1 MEDNEINNMN
11 QKLDKLIE
19 KNELLEKENKDIK
32 ARLIK
37 AEDNIKN
44 LNKQQIFMRI
54 EYKKI
59 FHALEEKYITLLENK
74 FKKIIQ
80 NEEKNQNKHEE
91 NEIIINEKQNNNEEL
106 LNIQNVND
114 LIQKSVTSK
123 FNEIQNNIW
132 DLFEQKKEIKID
144 GGEET
149 KKNKN
154 EDKKINQNIKKF
166 EDILNKIFNDNEK
179 IPENCIMDLKKLS
192 KALIIQTKDPFTI
205 GSDFFKKMEFNMD
218 KKDENIKMF
227 TKKKINTMNKL
238 ENILNEFDNI
248 LNHDDKEFMIKFRG
262 KYGITEKNMKDKK
275 LEELIKKNN
284 GEEKSIIKELLVNL
298 KYISK

>member
-59 FHALEEKYITLLENK
+59 FHALEEKYITLLDNK

-91 NEIIINEKQNNNEEL
+91 NEIIINEKPNNNEDL
-106 LNIQNVND
+106 LNFKNINN
-114 LIQKSVTSK
+114 LIQKSIESK

-132 DLFEQKKEIKID
+132 DIFEQKKEIKID
-144 GGEET
+144 P
-149 KKNKN
+149 KK
-154 EDKKINQNIKKF
+154 EKKIDDNIKKL
-166 EDILNKIFNDNEK
+166 EDNLNKIYNNKSEK
-179 IPENCIMDLKKLS
+179 IPENYINDLKKLTN
-192 KALIIQTKDPFTI
+192 ALLILNKDPLLI
-205 GSDFFKKMEFNMD
+205 GREFFKKLEDNIE
-218 KKDENIKMF
+218 KSDENVQNHSIK
-227 TKKKINTMNKL
+227 KLNIMNQL
-238 ENILNEFDNI
+238 DNI
-248 LNHDDKEFMIKFRG
+248 LKEFKNILTHDDKEFKIKFRI
-262 KYGITEKNMKDKK
+262 KYGITEKDIKDRK
-275 LEELIKKNN
+275 LDNLIKKHN
-284 GEEKSIIKELLVNL
+284 GKEKDMIKELLMNL
-298 KYISK
+298 KYIS

>member
-1 MEDNEINNMN
+1 MEDNDINNMN

-59 FHALEEKYITLLENK
+59 FHALEEKYITLLDNK

-91 NEIIINEKQNNNEEL
+91 NEIIINEKTNNNEDL
-106 LNIQNVND
+106 LNFKNINN
-114 LIQKSVTSK
+114 LIQKSIESK

-132 DLFEQKKEIKID
+132 DIFEQKKEIKID
-144 GGEET
+144 P
-149 KKNKN
+149 KK
-154 EDKKINQNIKKF
+154 EKKIDDNIKKL
-166 EDILNKIFNDNEK
+166 EDNLNKIYNNKSEK
-179 IPENCIMDLKKLS
+179 IPENYISDLKKLTN
-192 KALIIQTKDPFTI
+192 ALLILNKDPLLI
-205 GSDFFKKMEFNMD
+205 GREYFKKLEDNIE
-218 KKDENIKMF
+218 KSDENVQNHSIK
-227 TKKKINTMNKL
+227 KLNIMNQL
-238 ENILNEFDNI
+238 DNI
-248 LNHDDKEFMIKFRG
+248 LKEFKNILTHDDKEFKIKFRI
-262 KYGITEKNMKDKK
+262 KYGITEKDIKDRK
-275 LEELIKKNN
+275 LDNLIKKHN
-284 GEEKSIIKELLVNL
+284 GKEKDMIKELLMNL
-298 KYISK
+298 KYIS

>member
-59 FHALEEKYITLLENK
+59 FHALEEKYITLLDNK

-91 NEIIINEKQNNNEEL
+91 NEIIINEKPNNNEDL
-106 LNIQNVND
+106 LNFKNINN
-114 LIQKSVTSK
+114 LIQKSIESK

-132 DLFEQKKEIKID
+132 DIFEQKKEIKID
-144 GGEET
+144 P
-149 KKNKN
+149 KK
-154 EDKKINQNIKKF
+154 EKKIDDNIKKL
-166 EDILNKIFNDNEK
+166 EDNLNKIYNNKSEK
-179 IPENCIMDLKKLS
+179 IPENYINDLKKLTN
-192 KALIIQTKDPFTI
+192 ALLILNKDPLLI
-205 GSDFFKKMEFNMD
+205 GREFFKKLEDNIE
-218 KKDENIKMF
+218 KSDENVKNHLI
-227 TKKKINTMNKL
+227 KKINIMNQL
-238 ENILNEFDNI
+238 DNI
-248 LNHDDKEFMIKFRG
+248 LKEFKNILTHDDKEFKIKFRI
-262 KYGITEKNMKDKK
+262 KYGITEKDIKDRK
-275 LEELIKKNN
+275 LDNLIKKHN
-284 GEEKSIIKELLVNL
+284 GKEKDMIKELLMNL
-298 KYISK
+298 KYIS

>member
-1 MEDNEINNMN
+1 MEDNDINNMN

-59 FHALEEKYITLLENK
+59 FHALEEKYITLLDNK

-91 NEIIINEKQNNNEEL
+91 NEIIINEKPNNNEDL
-106 LNIQNVND
+106 LNFKNINN
-114 LIQKSVTSK
+114 LIQKSIESK

-132 DLFEQKKEIKID
+132 DIFEQKKEIKID
-144 GGEET
+144 P
-149 KKNKN
+149 KK
-154 EDKKINQNIKKF
+154 EKKIDDNIKKL
-166 EDILNKIFNDNEK
+166 EDNLNKIYNNKSEK
-179 IPENCIMDLKKLS
+179 IPENYINDLKKLTN
-192 KALIIQTKDPFTI
+192 ALLILKKDPLLI
-205 GSDFFKKMEFNMD
+205 GREYFKKLEDNIE
-218 KKDENIKMF
+218 KSDENVKNHLI
-227 TKKKINTMNKL
+227 KKINIMNQL
-238 ENILNEFDNI
+238 DNI
-248 LNHDDKEFMIKFRG
+248 LKEFKNILTHDDKEFKIKFRI
-262 KYGITEKNMKDKK
+262 KYGITEKDIKDRK
-275 LEELIKKNN
+275 LDNLIKKHN
-284 GEEKSIIKELLVNL
+284 GKEKDMIKELLMNL
-298 KYISK
+298 KYIS

>member
-59 FHALEEKYITLLENK
+59 FHALEEKYITLLDNK

-91 NEIIINEKQNNNEEL
+91 NEIIINEKPNNNEEL
-106 LNIQNVND
+106 LNFKNINN
-114 LIQKSVTSK
+114 LIQKSIESK

-132 DLFEQKKEIKID
+132 DIFEQKKEIKID
-144 GGEET
+144 P
-149 KKNKN
+149 KK
-154 EDKKINQNIKKF
+154 EKKIDDNIKKL
-166 EDILNKIFNDNEK
+166 EDNLNKIYNNKSEK
-179 IPENCIMDLKKLS
+179 IPENYINDLKKLTN
-192 KALIIQTKDPFTI
+192 ALLILNKDPLLI
-205 GSDFFKKMEFNMD
+205 GREYFKKLEDNIE
-218 KKDENIKMF
+218 KSDENVKNHLI
-227 TKKKINTMNKL
+227 KKINIMNQL
-238 ENILNEFDNI
+238 DNI
-248 LNHDDKEFMIKFRG
+248 LKEFKNILTHDDKEFKIKFRI
-262 KYGITEKNMKDKK
+262 KYGITEKDIKDRK
-275 LEELIKKNN
+275 LDNLIKKHN
-284 GEEKSIIKELLVNL
+284 GKEKDMIKELLMNL
-298 KYISK
+298 KYIL

>member
-19 KNELLEKENKDIK
+19 KNVLLEKENKDIK

-59 FHALEEKYITLLENK
+59 FHALEEKYITLLDNK

-91 NEIIINEKQNNNEEL
+91 NEIIINEKPNNNEDL
-106 LNIQNVND
+106 LNFKNINN
-114 LIQKSVTSK
+114 LIQKSIESK

-132 DLFEQKKEIKID
+132 DIFEQKKEIKID
-144 GGEET
+144 P
-149 KKNKN
+149 KK
-154 EDKKINQNIKKF
+154 EKKIDDNIKKL
-166 EDILNKIFNDNEK
+166 EDNLNKIYNNKSEK
-179 IPENCIMDLKKLS
+179 IPENYISDLKKLTN
-192 KALIIQTKDPFTI
+192 ALLILNKDPLLI
-205 GSDFFKKMEFNMD
+205 GREFFKKLEDNIE
-218 KKDENIKMF
+218 KSDENVQNHSIK
-227 TKKKINTMNKL
+227 KLNIMNQL
-238 ENILNEFDNI
+238 DNI
-248 LNHDDKEFMIKFRG
+248 LKEFKNILTHDDKEFKIKFRI
-262 KYGITEKNMKDKK
+262 KYGITEKDIKDRK
-275 LEELIKKNN
+275 LDGLIKKHN
-284 GEEKSIIKELLVNL
+284 GKEKDMIKELLMNL
-298 KYISK
+298 KYIS

>member
-59 FHALEEKYITLLENK
+59 FHALEEKYITLLDNK

-91 NEIIINEKQNNNEEL
+91 NEIIINEKPNNNEDL
-106 LNIQNVND
+106 LNFKNINN
-114 LIQKSVTSK
+114 LIQKSIESK

-132 DLFEQKKEIKID
+132 DIFEQKKEIKID
-144 GGEET
+144 P
-149 KKNKN
+149 KK
-154 EDKKINQNIKKF
+154 EKKIDDNIKKL
-166 EDILNKIFNDNEK
+166 EDNLNKIYNNKSEK
-179 IPENCIMDLKKLS
+179 IPENYINDLKKLTN
-192 KALIIQTKDPFTI
+192 ALLILNKDPLLI
-205 GSDFFKKMEFNMD
+205 GREYFKKLEDNIE
-218 KKDENIKMF
+218 KSDENVKNHLI
-227 TKKKINTMNKL
+227 KKINIMNQL
-238 ENILNEFDNI
+238 DNI
-248 LNHDDKEFMIKFRG
+248 LKEFKNILTHDDKEFKIKFRI
-262 KYGITEKNMKDKK
+262 KYGITEKDIKDRK
-275 LEELIKKNN
+275 LDNLIKKHN
-284 GEEKSIIKELLVNL
+284 GKEKDMIKELLMNL
-298 KYISK
+298 KYIS

>member
-1 MEDNEINNMN
+1 MEDNDINNMN

-91 NEIIINEKQNNNEEL
+91 NEIIINEKPNNNEDL
-106 LNIQNVND
+106 LNFKNINN
-114 LIQKSVTSK
+114 LIQKSIESK

-132 DLFEQKKEIKID
+132 DIFEQKKEIKID
-144 GGEET
+144 P
-149 KKNKN
+149 KK
-154 EDKKINQNIKKF
+154 EKKIDDNIKKL
-166 EDILNKIFNDNEK
+166 EDNLNKIYNNKSEK
-179 IPENCIMDLKKLS
+179 IPENYISDLKKLTN
-192 KALIIQTKDPFTI
+192 ALLILEKDPLLI
-205 GSDFFKKMEFNMD
+205 GREFFKKLEDNIE
-218 KKDENIKMF
+218 KSDENVQNHSIK
-227 TKKKINTMNKL
+227 KLNIMNQL
-238 ENILNEFDNI
+238 DNI
-248 LNHDDKEFMIKFRG
+248 LKEFKNILTHDDKEFKIKFRI
-262 KYGITEKNMKDKK
+262 KYGITEKDIKDRK
-275 LEELIKKNN
+275 LDNLIKKHN
-284 GEEKSIIKELLVNL
+284 GKEKDMIKELLMNL
-298 KYISK
+298 KYIS

>member
-59 FHALEEKYITLLENK
+59 FHALEEKYITLLDNK

-91 NEIIINEKQNNNEEL
+91 NEIIINEKPNNNEDL
-106 LNIQNVND
+106 LNFKNINN
-114 LIQKSVTSK
+114 LIQKSIESK

-132 DLFEQKKEIKID
+132 DIFEQKKEIKID
-144 GGEET
+144 P
-149 KKNKN
+149 KK
-154 EDKKINQNIKKF
+154 EKKIDDNIKKL
-166 EDILNKIFNDNEK
+166 EDNLNKIYNNKSEK
-179 IPENCIMDLKKLS
+179 IPENYINDLKKLTN
-192 KALIIQTKDPFTI
+192 ALLILNKDPLLI
-205 GSDFFKKMEFNMD
+205 GREFFKKLEDNIE
-218 KKDENIKMF
+218 KSDENVQNHSIK
-227 TKKKINTMNKL
+227 KLNIMNQL
-238 ENILNEFDNI
+238 DNI
-248 LNHDDKEFMIKFRG
+248 LKEFKNILTHDDKEFKIKFRI
-262 KYGITEKNMKDKK
+262 KYGITEKDIKDRK
-275 LEELIKKNN
+275 LDNLIKKHN
-284 GEEKSIIKELLVNL
+284 GKEKDMIIELLMNL
-298 KYISK
+298 KYIL

>member
-1 MEDNEINNMN
+1 MEDNEINMN

-91 NEIIINEKQNNNEEL
+91 NEIIINEKPNNNEDL
-106 LNIQNVND
+106 LNFKNINN
-114 LIQKSVTSK
+114 LIQKSIESK

-132 DLFEQKKEIKID
+132 DIFEQKKEIKID
-144 GGEET
+144 P
-149 KKNKN
+149 KK
-154 EDKKINQNIKKF
+154 EKKIDDNIKKL
-166 EDILNKIFNDNEK
+166 EDNLNKIYNNKSEK
-179 IPENCIMDLKKLS
+179 IPENYISDLKKLTN
-192 KALIIQTKDPFTI
+192 ALLILNKDPLLI
-205 GSDFFKKMEFNMD
+205 GREFFKKLEDNIE
-218 KKDENIKMF
+218 KSDENVKNHLI
-227 TKKKINTMNKL
+227 KKINIMNQL
-238 ENILNEFDNI
+238 DNI
-248 LNHDDKEFMIKFRG
+248 LKEFKNILTHDDKEFKIKFRI
-262 KYGITEKNMKDKK
+262 KYGITEKDIKDRK
-275 LEELIKKNN
+275 LDNLIKKHN
-284 GEEKSIIKELLVNL
+284 GKEKDMIKELLMNL
-298 KYISK
+298 KYIS

>member
-59 FHALEEKYITLLENK
+59 FHALEEKYITLLDNK

-80 NEEKNQNKHEE
+80 NEEKNRNKHEE
-91 NEIIINEKQNNNEEL
+91 NEIIINEKPNNNEDL
-106 LNIQNVND
+106 LNFKNINN
-114 LIQKSVTSK
+114 LIQKSIESK

-132 DLFEQKKEIKID
+132 DIFEQKKEIKID
-144 GGEET
+144 P
-149 KKNKN
+149 KK
-154 EDKKINQNIKKF
+154 EKKIDDNIKKL
-166 EDILNKIFNDNEK
+166 EDNLNKIYNNKSEK
-179 IPENCIMDLKKLS
+179 IPENYINDLKKLTN
-192 KALIIQTKDPFTI
+192 ALLILNKDPLLI
-205 GSDFFKKMEFNMD
+205 GREFFKKLEDNIE
-218 KKDENIKMF
+218 KSDENVKNHLI
-227 TKKKINTMNKL
+227 KKINIMNQL
-238 ENILNEFDNI
+238 DNI
-248 LNHDDKEFMIKFRG
+248 LKEFKNILTHDDKEFKIKFRI
-262 KYGITEKNMKDKK
+262 KYGITEKDIKDRK
-275 LEELIKKNN
+275 LDNLIKKHN
-284 GEEKSIIKELLVNL
+284 GKEKDMIKELLMNL
-298 KYISK
+298 KYIS

>member
-1 MEDNEINNMN
+1 MEDNDINNMN

-59 FHALEEKYITLLENK
+59 FHALEEKYITLLDNK

-91 NEIIINEKQNNNEEL
+91 NEIIINEKPNNNEDL
-106 LNIQNVND
+106 LNFKNINN
-114 LIQKSVTSK
+114 LIQKSIESK

-132 DLFEQKKEIKID
+132 DIFEQKKEIKID
-144 GGEET
+144 P
-149 KKNKN
+149 KK
-154 EDKKINQNIKKF
+154 EKKIDDNIKKL
-166 EDILNKIFNDNEK
+166 EDNLNKIYNNKSEK
-179 IPENCIMDLKKLS
+179 IPENYISDLKKLTN
-192 KALIIQTKDPFTI
+192 ALLILNKDPLLI
-205 GSDFFKKMEFNMD
+205 GREFFKKLEDNIE
-218 KKDENIKMF
+218 KSDENVQNHSIK
-227 TKKKINTMNKL
+227 KLNIMNQL
-238 ENILNEFDNI
+238 DNI
-248 LNHDDKEFMIKFRG
+248 LKEFKNILTHDDKEFKIKFRI
-262 KYGITEKNMKDKK
+262 KYGITEKDIKDRK
-275 LEELIKKNN
+275 LDNLIKKHN
-284 GEEKSIIKELLVNL
+284 GKEKDMIKELLMNL
-298 KYISK
+298 KYIS

>member
-1 MEDNEINNMN
+1 MEDNDINNMN

-59 FHALEEKYITLLENK
+59 FHALEEKYITLLDNK

-91 NEIIINEKQNNNEEL
+91 NEIIINEKPNNNEDL
-106 LNIQNVND
+106 LNFKNINN
-114 LIQKSVTSK
+114 LIQKSIESK

-132 DLFEQKKEIKID
+132 DIFEQKKEIKID
-144 GGEET
+144 P
-149 KKNKN
+149 KK
-154 EDKKINQNIKKF
+154 EKKIDDNIKKL
-166 EDILNKIFNDNEK
+166 EDNLNKIYNNKSEK
-179 IPENCIMDLKKLS
+179 IPENYINDLKKLTN
-192 KALIIQTKDPFTI
+192 ALLILNKDPLLI
-205 GSDFFKKMEFNMD
+205 GREFFKKLEDNIE
-218 KKDENIKMF
+218 KSDENVKNHLI
-227 TKKKINTMNKL
+227 KKINIMNQL
-238 ENILNEFDNI
+238 DNI
-248 LNHDDKEFMIKFRG
+248 LKEFKNILTHDDKEFKIKFRI
-262 KYGITEKNMKDKK
+262 KYGITEKDIKDRK
-275 LEELIKKNN
+275 LDNLIKKHN
-284 GEEKSIIKELLVNL
+284 GKEKDMIKELLMNL
-298 KYISK
+298 KYIS

>member
-59 FHALEEKYITLLENK
+59 FHALEEKYITLLDNK

-80 NEEKNQNKHEE
+80 NEEKNRNKHEE
-91 NEIIINEKQNNNEEL
+91 NEIIINEKPNNNEDL
-106 LNIQNVND
+106 LNFKNINN
-114 LIQKSVTSK
+114 LIQKSIESK

-132 DLFEQKKEIKID
+132 DIFEQKKEIKID
-144 GGEET
+144 P
-149 KKNKN
+149 KK
-154 EDKKINQNIKKF
+154 EKKIDDNIKKL
-166 EDILNKIFNDNEK
+166 EDNLNKIYNNKSEK
-179 IPENCIMDLKKLS
+179 IPENYINDLKKLTN
-192 KALIIQTKDPFTI
+192 ALLILNKDPLLI
-205 GSDFFKKMEFNMD
+205 GREFFKKLEDNIE
-218 KKDENIKMF
+218 KSDENVQNHSIK
-227 TKKKINTMNKL
+227 KLNIMNQL
-238 ENILNEFDNI
+238 DNI
-248 LNHDDKEFMIKFRG
+248 LKEFKNILTHDDKEFKIKFRI
-262 KYGITEKNMKDKK
+262 KYGITEKDIKDRK
-275 LEELIKKNN
+275 LDNLIKKYN
-284 GEEKSIIKELLVNL
+284 GKEKDMIKELLMNL
-298 KYISK
+298 KYIS

>member
-1 MEDNEINNMN
+1 MEDNDINNMN

-59 FHALEEKYITLLENK
+59 FHALEEKYITLLDNK

-91 NEIIINEKQNNNEEL
+91 NEIIINEKTNNNEDL
-106 LNIQNVND
+106 LNFKNINN
-114 LIQKSVTSK
+114 LIQKSIESK

-132 DLFEQKKEIKID
+132 DIFEQKKEIKID
-144 GGEET
+144 P
-149 KKNKN
+149 KK
-154 EDKKINQNIKKF
+154 EKKIDDNIKKL
-166 EDILNKIFNDNEK
+166 EDNLNKIYNNKSEK
-179 IPENCIMDLKKLS
+179 IPENYISDLKKLTN
-192 KALIIQTKDPFTI
+192 ALLILNKDPLLI
-205 GSDFFKKMEFNMD
+205 GREFFKKLEDNIE
-218 KKDENIKMF
+218 KSDENVKNHLI
-227 TKKKINTMNKL
+227 KKINIINQL
-238 ENILNEFDNI
+238 DNI
-248 LNHDDKEFMIKFRG
+248 LKEFKNILTHDDKEFKIKFRI
-262 KYGITEKNMKDKK
+262 KYGITEKDIKDRK
-275 LEELIKKNN
+275 LDNLIKKHN
-284 GEEKSIIKELLVNL
+284 GKEKDMIKELLMNL
-298 KYISK
+298 KYIS

>member
-1 MEDNEINNMN
+1 MEDNDINNMN

-59 FHALEEKYITLLENK
+59 FHALEEKYITLLDNK

-91 NEIIINEKQNNNEEL
+91 NEIIINEKPNNNEDL
-106 LNIQNVND
+106 LNFKNINN
-114 LIQKSVTSK
+114 LIQKSIESK

-132 DLFEQKKEIKID
+132 DIFEQKKEIKID
-144 GGEET
+144 P
-149 KKNKN
+149 KK
-154 EDKKINQNIKKF
+154 EKKIDDNIKKL
-166 EDILNKIFNDNEK
+166 EDNLNKIYNNKSEK
-179 IPENCIMDLKKLS
+179 IPENYINDLKKLTN
-192 KALIIQTKDPFTI
+192 ALLILNKDPLLI
-205 GSDFFKKMEFNMD
+205 GREFFKKLEDNIE
-218 KKDENIKMF
+218 KSDENVKNHLI
-227 TKKKINTMNKL
+227 KKINIINQL
-238 ENILNEFDNI
+238 DNI
-248 LNHDDKEFMIKFRG
+248 LKEFKNILTHDDKEFKIKFRI
-262 KYGITEKNMKDKK
+262 KYGITEKDIKDRK
-275 LEELIKKNN
+275 LDNLIKKHN
-284 GEEKSIIKELLVNL
+284 GKEKDMIKELLMNL
-298 KYISK
+298 KYIS

>member
-1 MEDNEINNMN
+1 MEDNDINNMN

-59 FHALEEKYITLLENK
+59 FHALEEKYITLLDNK

-91 NEIIINEKQNNNEEL
+91 NEIIINEKPNNNEDL
-106 LNIQNVND
+106 LNFKNINN
-114 LIQKSVTSK
+114 LIQKSIESK

-132 DLFEQKKEIKID
+132 DIFEQKKEIKID
-144 GGEET
+144 P
-149 KKNKN
+149 KK
-154 EDKKINQNIKKF
+154 EKKIDDNIKKL
-166 EDILNKIFNDNEK
+166 EDNLNKIYNNKSEK
-179 IPENCIMDLKKLS
+179 IPENYINDLKKLTN
-192 KALIIQTKDPFTI
+192 ALLILNKDPLLI
-205 GSDFFKKMEFNMD
+205 GREFFKKLEDNIE
-218 KKDENIKMF
+218 KSDENVQNHSIK
-227 TKKKINTMNKL
+227 KLNIMNQL
-238 ENILNEFDNI
+238 DNI
-248 LNHDDKEFMIKFRG
+248 LKEFKNILTHDDKEFKIKFRI
-262 KYGITEKNMKDKK
+262 KYGITEKDIKDRK
-275 LEELIKKNN
+275 LDNLIKKHN
-284 GEEKSIIKELLVNL
+284 GKEKDMIKELLMNL
-298 KYISK
+298 KYIS

>member
-1 MEDNEINNMN
+1 MEDNEINNIN

-59 FHALEEKYITLLENK
+59 FHALEEKYIILLDNK

-91 NEIIINEKQNNNEEL
+91 NEIIINEKPNNNEDL
-106 LNIQNVND
+106 LNFKNINN
-114 LIQKSVTSK
+114 LIQKSIESK

-132 DLFEQKKEIKID
+132 DIFEQKKEIKID
-144 GGEET
+144 P
-149 KKNKN
+149 KK
-154 EDKKINQNIKKF
+154 EKKIDDNIKKL
-166 EDILNKIFNDNEK
+166 EDNLNKIYNNKSKK
-179 IPENCIMDLKKLS
+179 IPENYINDLKKLTN
-192 KALIIQTKDPFTI
+192 ALLILNKDPLLI
-205 GSDFFKKMEFNMD
+205 GREFFKKLEDNIE
-218 KKDENIKMF
+218 KSDENVKNHLI
-227 TKKKINTMNKL
+227 KKINIINQL
-238 ENILNEFDNI
+238 DNI
-248 LNHDDKEFMIKFRG
+248 LKEFKNILTHDDKEFKIKFRI
-262 KYGITEKNMKDKK
+262 KYGITEKDIKDRK
-275 LEELIKKNN
+275 LDNLIKKHN
-284 GEEKSIIKELLVNL
+284 GKEKDMIEELLMNL
-298 KYISK
+298 KYIS

>member
-59 FHALEEKYITLLENK
+59 FHALEEKYITLLDNK

-80 NEEKNQNKHEE
+80 NEEKNRNKHEE
-91 NEIIINEKQNNNEEL
+91 NEIIINEKTNNNEDL
-106 LNIQNVND
+106 LNFKNINN
-114 LIQKSVTSK
+114 LIQKSIDSK

-132 DLFEQKKEIKID
+132 DIFEQKKEIKID
-144 GGEET
+144 P
-149 KKNKN
+149 KK
-154 EDKKINQNIKKF
+154 EKKIDDNIKKL
-166 EDILNKIFNDNEK
+166 EDNLNKIYNNKSEK
-179 IPENCIMDLKKLS
+179 IPENYINDLKKLTN
-192 KALIIQTKDPFTI
+192 ALLILNKDPLLV
-205 GSDFFKKMEFNMD
+205 GREFFKKLEDNIE
-218 KKDENIKMF
+218 KSDENVQNHSIK
-227 TKKKINTMNKL
+227 KLNIMNQL
-238 ENILNEFDNI
+238 DNI
-248 LNHDDKEFMIKFRG
+248 LKEFKNILTHDDKEFKIKFRI
-262 KYGITEKNMKDKK
+262 KYGITEKDIKDRK
-275 LEELIKKNN
+275 LDNLIKKHN
-284 GEEKSIIKELLVNL
+284 GKEKDMIKELLMNL
-298 KYISK
+298 KYIS